1 MRTPRRTD
9 AEIQAS
15 IDYWQ
20 AQGPTR
26 ILEAAWQMVV
36 DDAKARGMGED
47 QLKLQRNVVR
57 IRRRRPRA

>member
-1 MRTPRRTD
+1 MRSPKRTE

-20 AQGPTR
+20 TQGPTR
-26 ILEAAWQMVV
+26 ILKAAWQMGV

-57 IRRRRPRA
+57 IRRRPRA